1 MDTIKPC
8 ILVPF
13 SFSQYSYQAGRIAFY
28 WANKTD
34 SMVLFLHVTDS
45 KNLIPLQ
52 EEINKVKMQYINEI
66 KDDTLPDVSFEF
78 HLKQGVVEEEIKRYD
93 RKFRPI
99 LVIMGTRDKKQ
110 KQVDLIGSVT
120 AEIIEQIQ
128 TPVLAIPNE
137 IFLKPLEKIKE
148 IAIATSLGKNY
159 LLNYDKGMKF
169 FKDFEGTIHVLHV
182 MESDEINRQ
191 DEYDSKQQKM
201 QDLLQKARTAYPKA
215 TIKPKFIEATQSKA
229 RELNF
234 YAELNHT
241 DLIVVKKSSRIW
253 LINKLLFASTAQNLV
268 FHAQTALLAI

>member
-128 TPVLAIPNE
+128 TPVLAIPDE

-191 DEYDSKQQKM
+191 EEYDSKQQKM

>member
-191 DEYDSKQQKM
+191 EEYDSKQQKM

>member
-28 WANKTD
+28 WANKPD

-120 AEIIEQIQ
+120 R
-128 TPVLAIPNE
+128 
-137 IFLKPLEKIKE
+137 
-148 IAIATSLGKNY
+148 KNQR
-159 LLNYDKGMKF
+159 NSHCNQFG
-169 FKDFEGTIHVLHV
+169 
-182 MESDEINRQ
+182 
-191 DEYDSKQQKM
+191 QK
-201 QDLLQKARTAYPKA
+201 
-215 TIKPKFIEATQSKA
+215 
-229 RELNF
+229 
-234 YAELNHT
+234 
-241 DLIVVKKSSRIW
+241 
-253 LINKLLFASTAQNLV
+253 LFAKLR
-268 FHAQTALLAI
+268 

>member
-128 TPVLAIPNE
+128 TPVLAIPDE

-191 DEYDSKQQKM
+191 EEYDSKQQKM
-201 QDLLQKARTAYPKA
+201 QDLLQKARAAYPKA
-215 TIKPKFIEATQSKA
+215 TIKPKFIEATRSKA